1 MTSEA
6 RPDPDK
12 SVYMVNLGCPK
23 NLVDGEVMLGL
34 LADAGYTLSLDPEQA
49 GVLMVNTCSF
59 IDEAKEE
66 SIETILDLATYKTTK
81 TKRKRA
87 LQSDKKAGHVS
98 SFEKQLIVTG
108 CLAQRYGQELRELL
122 PEVDVFV
129 GTGEF
134 LRITEILEQRRRAL
148 EKRERVLQSSKKAG
162 HVPSFGPTMY
172 LGASHVLP
180 DHTVPRIPTTHFYS
194 AYLKVAEGCNHKCA
208 FCIIPK
214 IRGLQE
220 SRPIASL
227 VAEATGLV
235 AQGVREINLIAQDLT
250 AYGRERRDG
259 TTLLALLKSLVR
271 VKGLDWIRLLYC
283 YPNYLD
289 EALLG
294 FIAAEEKVCP
304 YIDMPLQ
311 HISDRMLRRMKREK
325 SGDGI
330 RRVLDRIRAAIPNV
344 IIRSSFIVGFP
355 GERED
360 DFQQLCDFVTEAE
373 LDHVG
378 VFRYSQEEGTAAGT
392 MADQISEEIK
402 EDRWHKLMA
411 CQAEVVR
418 KKNSALVGEERSIL
432 VCGQDD
438 HGRWWGRTQG
448 QAPDID
454 GIVFLEQC
462 PADSGDMVRARITGA
477 SGYDLQARCLPE
489 QPFQTSTALD
499 LAAASP

>member
-1 MTSEA
+1 MTTKTRSG
-6 RPDPDK
+6 PDK
-12 SVYMVNLGCPK
+12 SVYLVNLGCPK

-66 SIETILDLATYKTTK
+66 SIETILDLAVYKTTE
-81 TKRKRA
+81 TKRKHV
-87 LQSDKKAGHVS
+87 LQSSKKAGHVP

-108 CLAQRYGQELRELL
+108 CLAQRYGQELREVL

-134 LRITEILEQRRRAL
+134 LRITEILEQKRRAL
-148 EKRERVLQSSKKAG
+148 DA
-162 HVPSFGPTMY
+162 PSLY
-172 LGASHVLP
+172 LGAAHVLP
-180 DHTVPRIPTTHFYS
+180 DHTVPRIPTTQFYS

-227 VAEATGLV
+227 VAEASGLV
-235 AQGVREINLIAQDLT
+235 AQGVKEINLIAQDLT

-271 VKGLDWIRLLYC
+271 VEGLDWIRLLYC

-289 EALLG
+289 EPLLR
-294 FIAAEEKVCP
+294 FIAEEEQLCP

-330 RRVLDRIRAAIPNV
+330 RRVVDRIRAAIPGV
-344 IIRSSFIVGFP
+344 VLRSSFIVGFP
-355 GERED
+355 GEQED
-360 DFQQLCDFVTEAE
+360 DFQQLCDFVTAAA

-378 VFRYSQEEGTAAGT
+378 VFRYSQEEGTAAGS
-392 MADQISEEIK
+392 MADQVSAALK
-402 EDRWHKLMA
+402 EDRWHRLMA

-418 KKNSALVGEERSIL
+418 TRNMALVGEERAVL

-462 PADSGDMVRARITGA
+462 RADSGDMIHARLTGA
-477 SGYDLQARCLPE
+477 SGYDLRARCLPE
-489 QPFQTSTALD
+489 QPLQPHTALD
-499 LAAASP
+499 LGGASP

>member
-1 MTSEA
+1 MNKKPQSS
-6 RPDPDK
+6 PDK
-12 SVYMVNLGCPK
+12 SVYLVNLGCPK

-66 SIETILDLATYKTTK
+66 SIETILDLATYKATK
-81 TKRKRA
+81 TN
-87 LQSDKKAGHVS
+87 
-98 SFEKQLIVTG
+98 FEKQLIVTG

-134 LRITEILEQRRRAL
+134 LRITEILEQKRRAL
-148 EKRERVLQSSKKAG
+148 ETDQKAG
-162 HVPSFGPTMY
+162 HVPSFGPTLY

-235 AQGVREINLIAQDLT
+235 AHGVREINLIAQDLT

-259 TTLLALLKSLVR
+259 TTLLALLKALVR
-271 VKGLDWIRLLYC
+271 VEGLDWIRLLYC

-330 RRVLDRIRAAIPNV
+330 RRVLDRIRAAIPGV
-344 IIRSSFIVGFP
+344 IVRSSFIVGFP

-360 DFQQLCDFVTEAE
+360 DFQQLCDFVTEAA

-392 MADQISEEIK
+392 MADQVSGEIK
-402 EDRWHKLMA
+402 EGRWHKLMA

-418 KKNSALVGEERSIL
+418 KKNIALVGEERAVL

-462 PADSGDMVRARITGA
+462 LADSGDMIRARITGV
-477 SGYDLQARCLPE
+477 SDYDLQARCLPE
-489 QPFQTSTALD
+489 QPLQQPTALD
-499 LAAASP
+499 LAVASP

>member
-1 MTSEA
+1 MTTKPTSD
-6 RPDPDK
+6 PDQSGPDK
-12 SVYMVNLGCPK
+12 SVYLVNLGCPK

-34 LADAGYTLSLDPEQA
+34 LADTGYTLSLDPEQA
-49 GVLMVNTCSF
+49 EILMVNTCSF
-59 IDEAKEE
+59 INEAKEE
-66 SIETILDLATYKTTK
+66 SIDTILDLATYKAADT
-81 TKRKRA
+81 R
-87 LQSDKKAGHVS
+87 
-98 SFEKQLIVTG
+98 KQLIVTG
-108 CLAQRYGQELRELL
+108 CLAQRYGQELRAEL

-134 LRITEILEQRRRAL
+134 LRITEILEQKRRRLDA
-148 EKRERVLQSSKKAG
+148 
-162 HVPSFGPTMY
+162 PTTY
-172 LGASHVLP
+172 IGASHVLP
-180 DHTVPRIPTTHFYS
+180 DHTVPRIPTTFFYS

-227 VAEATGLV
+227 VTEAKGLV

-250 AYGRERRDG
+250 AYGREGRDG
-259 TTLLALLKSLVR
+259 TTLLALLKALRQVE
-271 VKGLDWIRLLYC
+271 GLDWMRLLYC

-289 EALLG
+289 DHLLG
-294 FIAAEEKVCP
+294 FIAEEEKVCP

-330 RRVLDRIRAAIPNV
+330 RRLLDRIRTAIPGV
-344 IIRSSFIVGFP
+344 VLRSSFIVGFP
-355 GERED
+355 GEQED
-360 DFQQLCDFVTEAE
+360 DFQQLCSFVTEAA

-378 VFRYSQEEGTAAGT
+378 VFRYSQEEGTTAGT
-392 MADQISEEIK
+392 MADQVSEEVK
-402 EDRWHKLMA
+402 EDRWHRLMA

-418 KKNSALVGEERSIL
+418 QTNSTLVGEERPVL

-454 GIVFLEQC
+454 GIVFLEHCQT
-462 PADSGDMVRARITGA
+462 DIGDIVPARITGVF
-477 SGYDLQARCLPE
+477 GYDVQALCLKE
-489 QPFQTSTALD
+489 
-499 LAAASP
+499 

>member
-1 MTSEA
+1 MTSKA
-6 RPDPDK
+6 RSGPDK
-12 SVYMVNLGCPK
+12 SVYLVNLGCPK

-66 SIETILDLATYKTTK
+66 SIETILDLATYKATK
-81 TKRKRA
+81 TEKR
-87 LQSDKKAGHVS
+87 
-98 SFEKQLIVTG
+98 LIVTG

-134 LRITEILEQRRRAL
+134 LRITEILEQKRRAL
-148 EKRERVLQSSKKAG
+148 EKRERILQSSKKAG
-162 HVPSFGPTMY
+162 HVPSFGPTLY

-227 VAEATGLV
+227 VSEATGLV
-235 AQGVREINLIAQDLT
+235 AHGVREINLIAQDLT

-271 VKGLDWIRLLYC
+271 VEGLDWIRLLYC

-289 EALLG
+289 DALLG

-330 RRVLDRIRAAIPNV
+330 RRVLDRIRAAIPGAV
-344 IIRSSFIVGFP
+344 VRSSFIVGFP
-355 GERED
+355 GEREN
-360 DFQQLCDFVTEAE
+360 DFQQLCDFVTEAA

-392 MADQISEEIK
+392 MVDQISEEIK

-418 KKNSALVGEERSIL
+418 KKNSVLVGEERSVL

-462 PADSGDMVRARITGA
+462 LADSGDMVRARITGA

-489 QPFQTSTALD
+489 QPFQPLTALD
-499 LAAASP
+499 LEVTSP

>member
-1 MTSEA
+1 MTSK
-6 RPDPDK
+6 PTSGPDK
-12 SVYMVNLGCPK
+12 SVYLVNLGCPK

-34 LADAGYTLSLDPEQA
+34 LADTGYTLSLDPERA
-49 GVLMVNTCSF
+49 EVLMVNTCSF
-59 IDEAKEE
+59 INEAKEE
-66 SIETILDLATYKTTK
+66 SIETILDLAAYK
-81 TKRKRA
+81 A
-87 LQSDKKAGHVS
+87 HGA
-98 SFEKQLIVTG
+98 EKQLIVTG
-108 CLAQRYGQELRELL
+108 CLAQRYGQELRDVL

-134 LRITEILEQRRRAL
+134 LRITEILEQKRRRL
-148 EKRERVLQSSKKAG
+148 D
-162 HVPSFGPTMY
+162 GPTTY
-172 LGASHVLP
+172 IGASHVLP

-220 SRPIASL
+220 SRAIDSL
-227 VAEATGLV
+227 VAEATGLA

-259 TTLLALLKSLVR
+259 TTLLALLKALRR
-271 VKGLDWIRLLYC
+271 VEGLDWLRLLYC

-289 EALLG
+289 DHLLD
-294 FIAAEEKVCP
+294 FIAEEEKVCS

-311 HISDRMLRRMKREK
+311 HISDRMLRCMKREK

-330 RRVLDRIRAAIPNV
+330 RRLLDRIRTAIPDV
-344 IIRSSFIVGFP
+344 VLRSSFIVGFP
-355 GERED
+355 GEQED
-360 DFQQLCDFVTEAE
+360 DFQQLCTFVTEAA

-378 VFRYSQEEGTAAGT
+378 VFRYSQEEGTAAGI
-392 MADQISEEIK
+392 MADQVSEELK
-402 EDRWHKLMA
+402 EDRWHRLMA
-411 CQAEVVR
+411 CQTEVVR
-418 KKNSALVGEERSIL
+418 KKNITLVGEEHSVL

-454 GIVFLEQC
+454 GIVFLEHCQ
-462 PADSGDMVRARITGA
+462 ADTGDIVPARITGV
-477 SGYDLQARCLPE
+477 SGYDVRALCLPE
-489 QPFQTSTALD
+489 RSIQNLSDID
-499 LAAASP
+499 LGDVSL